1 MQIFS
6 ELLTRSSLHWD
17 NFLAS
22 CMERERN
29 TTKIQ
34 AYSQLTCICWLA
46 QRLGWPTQ
54 GLATSTFQ
62 QNVHCSWKI
71 ICDQNICVSLFLPF
85 CLHIFNWAVMAA
97 KFAPYA
103 NYSTKKFLTGTNGLQ
118 KEFAQL
124 SLLSAQTA
132 WDTSRM
138 PAKCS
143 FPFCKHSFDRAFI
156 VAKWNDLHVKTQENR
171 AWNLPWASNE
181 HVTTWSISQQCWRS
195 PKLLH
200 GLNPALGK
208 HWSSDYPINVPL
220 TLSQPLRGT
229 AAAAVCAATV
239 AAQRCSYKH
248 SGKHSQ

>member
-1 MQIFS
+1 MIYIYIYIFIYIYIERERGQRESVVWCLVCHQTRWHVLSMQIFS

-85 CLHIFNWAVMAA
+85 CLHSFDWAVMAA
-97 KFAPYA
+97 KWQYHMI
-103 NYSTKKFLTGTNGLQ
+103 Y
-118 KEFAQL
+118 
-124 SLLSAQTA
+124 
-132 WDTSRM
+132 
-138 PAKCS
+138 
-143 FPFCKHSFDRAFI
+143 
-156 VAKWNDLHVKTQENR
+156 
-171 AWNLPWASNE
+171 
-181 HVTTWSISQQCWRS
+181 
-195 PKLLH
+195 
-200 GLNPALGK
+200 
-208 HWSSDYPINVPL
+208 Y
-220 TLSQPLRGT
+220 LRHCQGD
-229 AAAAVCAATV
+229 
-239 AAQRCSYKH
+239 Q
-248 SGKHSQ
+248 G